1 VKVYIEWDGGRKGKK
16 YWSSDAMLQIWSFY
30 WIYKSQKHLFSDM
43 MFCKDFFSLA
53 VSKKE
58 FFFLEKISVGIL
70 NQ

>member
-1 VKVYIEWDGGRKGKK
+1 
-16 YWSSDAMLQIWSFY
+16 MLQIWSFY